1 MARVPLDNLF
11 LQVKALGIARGDA
24 RAFLLRALQPPTEH
38 AIDAAETALLRVG
51 AIVPASSP
59 GASARAVP
67 GPPGEPGCA
76 TSLRALYGLSPLGE
90 HLARM
95 PLDLRVGKMLL
106 FGALL
111 GCVDPVLTIAAAMS
125 LSRPPFLSPMEQR
138 SEANAARA
146 HFCTEKSDQLAL
158 LRAYEGWSSELS
170 SGGAGAA
177 RRFANAHF
185 LSANG
190 MDELHGLRSQL
201 ASTLGAIGLPRS
213 TAEAAG
219 GVVAGI
225 REMHQVNLVRS
236 LVCAGLYPNV
246 AKVQLP
252 DAKFEATAQGAV
264 ESANEDARAVKF
276 YTLPDGAVG
285 YKRVFLHPSSALF
298 GAANFEQQQRFLVFH
313 SRQQQA
319 NTDRIYLRDVTA
331 VSPLA
336 LLLFGG
342 EVSIN
347 HDRGSVTVDSQITF
361 DAPGRVAV
369 LVRELRAECDSLL
382 RAKIEEPA
390 LEIRSHPVL
399 LAIVNL
405 LSNE

>member
-1 MARVPLDNLF
+1 VWWGGGGGD
-11 LQVKALGIARGDA
+11 QVLGN
-24 RAFLLRALQPPTEH
+24 
-38 AIDAAETALLRVG
+38 
-51 AIVPASSP
+51 
-59 GASARAVP
+59 GASCHVSSACP
-67 GPPGEPGCA
+67 
-76 TSLRALYGLSPLGE
+76 
-90 HLARM
+90 
-95 PLDLRVGKMLL
+95 
-106 FGALL
+106 
-111 GCVDPVLTIAAAMS
+111 TIT
-125 LSRPPFLSPMEQR
+125 RT
-138 SEANAARA
+138 RA
-146 HFCTEKSDQLAL
+146 HAPPAPHPQL
-158 LRAYEGWSSELS
+158 
-170 SGGAGAA
+170 
-177 RRFANAHF
+177 
-185 LSANG
+185 
-190 MDELHGLRSQL
+190 
-201 ASTLGAIGLPRS
+201 
-213 TAEAAG
+213 
-219 GVVAGI
+219 
-225 REMHQVNLVRS
+225 
-236 LVCAGLYPNV
+236 
-246 AKVQLP
+246 
-252 DAKFEATAQGAV
+252 
-264 ESANEDARAVKF
+264 
-276 YTLPDGAVG
+276 G